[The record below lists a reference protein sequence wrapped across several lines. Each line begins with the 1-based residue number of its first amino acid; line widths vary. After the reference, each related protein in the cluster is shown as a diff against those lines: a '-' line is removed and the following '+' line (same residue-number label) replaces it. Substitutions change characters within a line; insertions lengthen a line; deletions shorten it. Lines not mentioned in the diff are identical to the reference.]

1 MSACPAC
8 DRPLVLPPP
17 FAWIALKFPRIRASL
32 DCDRTLPR
40 CKDCDQAAAEKR
52 AADAILPP
60 PYYTNPVAQI
70 KKQIDLT
77 QELIKAGVR
86 REELETELPALMK
99 EGVLRLQ
106 KRDANIRSAWHG
118 YWEIWGW
125 EQGQPRP

>member
-8 DRPLVLPPP
+8 DHPLIMPPA
-17 FAWIALKFPRIRASL
+17 FAYIALKFPRIRPSL
-32 DCDRTLPR
+32 NCDLKLPR
-40 CKDCDQAAAEKR
+40 CKDCDQAAVEKG
-52 AADAILPP
+52 AADSILPP
-60 PYYTNPVAQI
+60 PYYINPVAQI

-86 REELETELPALMK
+86 REELEMELPALMK
-99 EGVLRLQ
+99 EGMLRLQ
-106 KRDANIRSAWHG
+106 KRDANIRGAWQG

>member
-8 DRPLVLPPP
+8 DRPLVLPPA
-17 FAWIALKFPRIRASL
+17 FAYIALKFPRIRASL

-40 CKDCDQAAAEKR
+40 CKDCDRVAAEKR

-60 PYYTNPVAQI
+60 PYYINPVAQI

-86 REELETELPALMK
+86 REELEMELPALMK
-99 EGVLRLQ
+99 EGLLRLQ
-106 KRDANIRSAWHG
+106 NRDANIRSAWHE

-125 EQGQPRP
+125 QQGQPRH

>member
-8 DRPLVLPPP
+8 DRPLFLPPA
-17 FAWIALKFPRIRASL
+17 FACIALKFPQIRASI

-52 AADAILPP
+52 AADAIHPP

-70 KKQIDLT
+70 KKQIDLM

-86 REELETELPALMK
+86 REELEMELPALMK
-99 EGVLRLQ
+99 EGVSRLQ
-106 KRDANIRSAWHG
+106 KRDANIRSA
-118 YWEIWGW
+118 
-125 EQGQPRP
+125 